1 MVLGGYSILDELVKR
16 RFPKA
21 DTRVPWDDPKVY
33 PYSSTAAE
41 IIQGIPQRHADGYS
55 FREYDAGPN
64 PNVQTKDESFQIN
77 VEVDWDT
84 GFTFG
89 GNEHNCGI

>member
-16 RFPKA
+16 RFPKV

-33 PYSSTAAE
+33 PYSSTVAE
-41 IIQGIPQRHADGYS
+41 IIQEIPQRHADGIS